1 MPDYKTKQVTPPAL
15 GPTRYGAH
23 SARFNPGEKAKD
35 ARGTFKKLI
44 SFYLREAKSLFVV
57 LVLLLINTSIIVFVP
72 YLIGSGVN
80 VLSTNTG
87 ESTHTVPL
95 YFYPLILLIA
105 YIADGGLN
113 ITQGIIMNRVSQ
125 RIVRSLR
132 KSLFHKLQN
141 LPLTYHDTHSH
152 GDLMSR
158 LTNDVDNISST
169 IAQSTTQL
177 VSAILT
183 MAGTLIMMLLLSIHL
198 TIASLIT
205 IPLVILLSKCIA
217 ARSVKM
223 FIGQQQELGSL
234 NGIIEESI
242 TGQKMIK
249 AFDRQEIITSQFAET
264 NQSLRF
270 YSIRAQIWAGFL
282 MPFMNVI
289 TNLGYVVIAFT
300 GGMLVVQQLVTIGIV
315 TSFLTYARQ
324 FTFPMNNIASMFN
337 NLQAALAGAERVFRT
352 LEEQEE
358 LADMEDAIDIGIPK
372 GEVEFRNVTFAY
384 EEGQDVLKN
393 VNFSVKAGQKVALI
407 GPTGAGKTTI
417 VNLLTRFYDASEGQV
432 CIDGRDIRDY
442 KRESLSRAFS
452 VVLQDTCLFTGT
464 IADNIRYGRAQ
475 ASDEEVM
482 EAARIAGAHNF
493 IQRLKDGY
501 QTLVKGDS
509 ETLSQGQRQLLAI
522 SRAAL
527 VHAPILILDEATSSV
542 DTRTELK
549 IQQAL
554 LNLTR
559 GATSFV
565 IAHRLSTI
573 RDADMIMV
581 VQDGRIV
588 ESGAHEEL
596 LHRDGVYAKMY
607 YSQFEGF

>member
-1 MPDYKTKQVTPPAL
+1 MPEHKTKQVSPPAL
-15 GPTRYGAH
+15 GPTRFGAH
-23 SARFNPGEKAKD
+23 AARFNPQEKAKD

-44 SFYLREAKSLFVV
+44 AFYMREAKSLFVV
-57 LVLLLINTSIIVFVP
+57 LVLLLINTLIIVFVP
-72 YLIGSGVN
+72 YVIGRAVN
-80 VLSTNTG
+80 LLAQNTSTV
-87 ESTHTVPL
+87 THTLPF

-105 YIADGGLN
+105 YIADAGLN
-113 ITQGIIMNRVSQ
+113 ISQGVMMNRVSQ

-132 KSLFHKLQN
+132 KSLFRKLQK
-141 LPLTYHDTHSH
+141 LPLTYHDRHSH

-183 MAGTLIMMLLLSIHL
+183 MVGTLCMMLILSVHL
-198 TIASLIT
+198 TLASLIT
-205 IPLVILLSKCIA
+205 IPLVMLLSKGIA

-223 FIGQQQELGSL
+223 FIGQQQELGAL
-234 NGIIEESI
+234 NGIVEESI
-242 TGQKMIK
+242 SGQKMIK
-249 AFDRQEIITSQFAET
+249 AFDQEERITEQFSET
-264 NQSLRF
+264 NRRLRYF
-270 YSIRAQIWAGFL
+270 SIRAQIWAGFL

-289 TNLGYVVIAFT
+289 TNLGYVVIALT
-300 GGMLVVQQLVTIGIV
+300 GGILVIQQVVTIGIV

-358 LADMEDAIDIGIPK
+358 ITDTETAIDIGIPK
-372 GEVEFRNVTFAY
+372 GDVEFNNVTFAY
-384 EEGQDVLKN
+384 EEGKDVLKE
-393 VNFSVKAGQKVALI
+393 VSFSIQAGQKVALV

-417 VNLLTRFYDASEGQV
+417 VNLLTRFYDACGGLV
-432 CIDGRDIRDY
+432 LIDGRDIKEY

-452 VVLQDTCLFTGT
+452 VVLQDTCLFSGT
-464 IADNIRYGRAQ
+464 IADNIRYGRAD
-475 ASDEEVM
+475 ASDEEVLG
-482 EAARIAGAHNF
+482 AAKIAGAHQF
-493 IQRLKDGY
+493 IMRLKDGY
-501 QTLVKGDS
+501 QTMVKGDS
-509 ETLSQGQRQLLAI
+509 ESLSQGQRQLLAI

-542 DTRTELK
+542 DTRTELM
-549 IQQAL
+549 IQKAL
-554 LNLTR
+554 LQLTR

-573 RDADMIMV
+573 RDADIIMV
-581 VQDGRIV
+581 VDNGRIV
-588 ESGAHEEL
+588 ESGTHEQL
-596 LHRDGVYAKMY
+596 LNIQGVYKQMY
-607 YSQFEGF
+607 ESQFERL